1 MKDIYYLI
9 NGERFLDN
17 YLLREQLQ
25 MKKGDLQHLMETY
38 TFPESEVVIIQNKKL
53 YSMNI
58 LTQFV
63 ENLIER
69 NER

>member
-1 MKDIYYLI
+1 MKNIYYLI
-9 NGERFLDN
+9 NGERYLDN
-17 YLLREQLQ
+17 YLFREQLQ
-25 MKKGDLQHLMETY
+25 IKKADLQHLMNTY
-38 TFPESEVVIIQNKKL
+38 TFPESEVLTIQNKKL
-53 YSMNI
+53 YSVNI